1 MPSHLPASGEPL
13 PALSTPASERALL
26 YFEDLAVGQ
35 RYAGGRAAVE
45 LPAITAFAAAYDP
58 QPFHLDEA
66 AAKASI
72 FGRLVASGWHTMALT
87 MRLLVEGELRSLWGL
102 VGLGVDELRWPRPVF
117 PGDVLS
123 VEWEVLE
130 VRPSS
135 SKPDRGTARLRIT
148 TRNQR
153 AEVVLTL
160 ITTILVPRRPPAG
173 DPSQAV
179 ISVPPSP

>member
-1 MPSHLPASGEPL
+1 VPARPCYL
-13 PALSTPASERALL
+13 
-26 YFEDLAVGQ
+26 EDFAVGE
-35 RYAGGRAAVE
+35 RYAGGAATVD
-45 LPAITAFAAAYDP
+45 LAGIKAFAAAFDP

-66 AAKASI
+66 AATASI

-102 VGLGVDELRWPRPVF
+102 VGLGADELRWPRPVV

-135 SKPDRGTARLRIT
+135 SKPDRGTARLLVT

-153 AEVVLTL
+153 SETVLTL
-160 ITTILVPRRPPAG
+160 VTTILLPRRPNA
-173 DPSQAV
+173 
-179 ISVPPSP
+179 